1 MTPSLA
7 VLLMPLHE
15 RGRRPKEA
23 LAMSSAAAET
33 HEHATIFD
41 HAAYWLPVIG
51 VYFLVSVLF
60 FHSGK

>member
-1 MTPSLA
+1 
-7 VLLMPLHE
+7 
-15 RGRRPKEA
+15 
-23 LAMSSAAAET
+23 MSSAAAET